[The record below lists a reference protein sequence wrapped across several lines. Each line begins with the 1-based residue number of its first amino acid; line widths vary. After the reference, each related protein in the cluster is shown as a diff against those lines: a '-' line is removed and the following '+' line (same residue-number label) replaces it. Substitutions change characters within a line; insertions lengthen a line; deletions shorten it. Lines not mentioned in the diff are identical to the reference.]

1 MNTEHETAED
11 YYTRGLVA
19 GHRRIF
25 FLSESAARQ
34 SLTTAEDMVLF
45 YGEMNMDRMEAYYAG
60 IRDILGDY
68 FEAVEEQ
75 RMSELENAEDLGI
88 QWWERILYRI
98 PPAVIGAVG
107 IAVLLA
113 IFYWRGPEF

>member
-34 SLTTAEDMVLF
+34 SLTTAEDMILF
-45 YGEMNMDRMEAYYAG
+45 YGEMRMDRMEAYYTG
-60 IRDILGDY
+60 IRDILGEY
-68 FEAVEEQ
+68 FDAVEEH
-75 RMSELENAEDLGI
+75 RISELEATEDLGI
-88 QWWERILYRI
+88 QWWERMLYRI
-98 PPAVIGAVG
+98 PPAVVAAVG